1 MSLCR
6 KFNFSSSDGQI
17 INNWLHDNA
26 DALEKYKNSQLT
38 IHLTSNTYSFASS
51 IALRE
56 DVTFKSNLKS
66 PIQFNSN
73 NELDFVFEIKGNQSL
88 HLKDLQ
94 LNLNSLKAK
103 VFITSDTS
111 ATSNHSNFTMEHC
124 SVSNFNGTFLKAS
137 KTSLL
142 DSIIISNSNW
152 SNNKG
157 TILNLYDEKDNKGYY
172 NVENMSIANNT
183 ISNHT
188 GPLLSILR
196 SGKDESTLGPFV
208 QI

>member
-1 MSLCR
+1 M
-6 KFNFSSSDGQI
+6 D
-17 INNWLHDNA
+17 
-26 DALEKYKNSQLT
+26 
-38 IHLTSNTYSFASS
+38 
-51 IALRE
+51 
-56 DVTFKSNLKS
+56 
-66 PIQFNSN
+66 
-73 NELDFVFEIKGNQSL
+73 
-88 HLKDLQ
+88 
-94 LNLNSLKAK
+94 
-103 VFITSDTS
+103 
-111 ATSNHSNFTMEHC
+111 HC
-124 SVSNFNGTFLKAS
+124 TVSNFNGTFLKAS

-196 SGKDESTLGPFV
+196 SGKDESTLGPLVTIKNNTFNEVTSDNAPFILLNGV
-208 QI
+208 QQSLISNNKFNHCNPSSKLIEYIDEVRAAHSFTNNTFEKSGIVIKNNYVTQK